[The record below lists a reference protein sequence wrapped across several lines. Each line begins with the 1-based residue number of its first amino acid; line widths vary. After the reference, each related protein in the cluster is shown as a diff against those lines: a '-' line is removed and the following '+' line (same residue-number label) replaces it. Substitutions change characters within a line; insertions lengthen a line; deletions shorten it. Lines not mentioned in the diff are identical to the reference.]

1 MNNELQDQMKN
12 KADAINAAKDFID
25 CFFNATPEFKEQ
37 IRIEIEGLLVVKSR
51 INPEANLALNKFIE
65 VRNVLSNMGYRF

>member
-12 KADAINAAKDFID
+12 KDDAINAAKDFID

-37 IRIEIEGLLVVKSR
+37 IRSETVGLLVAKSQ
-51 INPEANLALNKFIE
+51 INPEANQFLNWVIGF
-65 VRNVLSNMGYRF
+65 RNFLNSLGI